1 MASQAAQTKAQALN
15 VKLEGEARAVIDDI
29 EKNHLRKVAK
39 QAFSCAVK
47 CYDKAGATGPSDV
60 LDQCVQN
67 CQMPHRQKQQYV
79 QNVCVMSCCSCWR
92 VSAMGSAMGSADGLD
107 SNDFILSFHCSLF
120 SCSYR
125 KLVNFKLV

>member
-79 QNVCVMSCCSCWR
+79 QNVCVR
-92 VSAMGSAMGSADGLD
+92 VPRWVPGWVPRTDR
-107 SNDFILSFHCSLF
+107 IPTISFSHSTVLYF
-120 SCSYR
+120 
-125 KLVNFKLV
+125 LAPTGN